1 MGEPADK
8 KDPRSVFVSGHHKS
22 FVTQSG
28 LVAVLQH
35 VRKHGLPSALSRRTV
50 KRDRSLAL
58 PRETP
63 LGPLWGEIEV
73 EMLKGPNK
81 KYPMINPMALLW
93 FLCTECVG
101 FRDAFRQQVAKH
113 QPSLHT
119 PHSVCIY
126 QDEVL
131 PGNPLRVTNERK
143 LQCWYWSIAEL
154 GYFCGDEDFWLHI
167 LAVRTSEVKK
177 IKSGTAQ
184 LFKLVVEKFFAFP
197 YSMQNGV
204 MLPLGETTVMWHGRM
219 AVILGDEVA
228 LKNCLSFKGAAGTL
242 PCPLCRN
249 VCQWASDLHTHD
261 HSGFLI
267 PHTESDT
274 ALMVPHTAD
283 SIREAMNLLRTQH
296 SVLSKSKFEALEK
309 NLGLLYQ
316 PEGAMYDDQF
326 HSRFLRG
333 PLGSLQFDW
342 MHCYCVSGA
351 MNHEIGLMMSS
362 LEGLLSHWPLKEY
375 DFDLFSSIIFLN
387 ICVSP
392 MLKIYI
398 YIYICHSLF

>member
-113 QPSLHT
+113 PPSLHT

-143 LQCWYWSIAEL
+143 IQCWYWSIAEL

-167 LAVRTSEVKK
+167 LAVRT
-177 IKSGTAQ
+177 
-184 LFKLVVEKFFAFP
+184 
-197 YSMQNGV
+197 
-204 MLPLGETTVMWHGRM
+204 
-219 AVILGDEVA
+219 
-228 LKNCLSFKGAAGTL
+228 
-242 PCPLCRN
+242 
-249 VCQWASDLHTHD
+249 
-261 HSGFLI
+261 
-267 PHTESDT
+267 
-274 ALMVPHTAD
+274 
-283 SIREAMNLLRTQH
+283 
-296 SVLSKSKFEALEK
+296 
-309 NLGLLYQ
+309 
-316 PEGAMYDDQF
+316 
-326 HSRFLRG
+326 
-333 PLGSLQFDW
+333 
-342 MHCYCVSGA
+342 
-351 MNHEIGLMMSS
+351 
-362 LEGLLSHWPLKEY
+362 
-375 DFDLFSSIIFLN
+375 
-387 ICVSP
+387 
-392 MLKIYI
+392 
-398 YIYICHSLF
+398 